1 MLGRKSPEEKLREGN
16 GERATATVLQRK
28 DGADIALGVDHNL
41 STGVPKWMD
50 HEGDIQKHSYT
61 LRVEPAGEPAFEA
74 QVAIRENHLHGLR
87 APGIGDTVAV
97 LFNPD
102 DHGDVAFDIEATRT
116 QAAERNEQQ
125 GRVIRAG
132 GARIIA
138 PQQNAPDAVDKLK
151 ELADLHDRGA
161 LTDAEF
167 ASQKAKLLAE

>member
-16 GERATATVLQRK
+16 GERATAIVLHRK

-41 STGVPKWMD
+41 STGAPKWMD

-74 QVAIRENHLHGLR
+74 QVAIRENHLHGLP

-116 QAAERNEQQ
+116 QAAERYH
-125 GRVIRAG
+125 VIRFG
-132 GARIIA
+132 GAPGVA